1 MLSHNAAVNAAERRL
16 GFVRKGIDGDRS
28 SSALMRKLRNRTPDA
43 LGEVAW
49 TTHQFAHFSAACRI
63 ADTSN

>member
-28 SSALMRKLRNRTPDA
+28 SSDL
-43 LGEVAW
+43 VAQAQEQNTRRPW
-49 TTHQFAHFSAACRI
+49 
-63 ADTSN
+63 